1 MFAIL
6 YTLGVVVA
14 DPVKSRARL
23 EAEVLLVLSENS
35 IRAGLAS

>member
-14 DPVKSRARL
+14 DLVKSRARL
-23 EAEVLLVLSENS
+23 EADVLLVLSENS